1 MNRLLALLFMCAIF
15 TASMAQNTQSTL
27 TGRVIEA
34 SSGAVME
41 AVTLSLY
48 NSDSTQIVHTSSN
61 SEGIF
66 SFHISGTGS
75 YSLSA
80 SSLGYDAQTHS
91 FTVEGDRRKIILPDL
106 RLQSSNV
113 LLPAVEFVSRKP
125 PVIYKLD
132 KKVIEAAGLISTMG
146 GTAVDILLQTP
157 SVKVD
162 AEGEVSFRGSGG
174 FKVHVNGKPTSLSG
188 AAALEQI
195 PAGQIENIEIIT
207 TPSAR
212 YEADGI
218 AGIINIVTRKQ
229 TVDGWSGTLN
239 TMASSVMS
247 RNFDFLTSYRKNNIN
262 WQTSGEVSR
271 RYMVSDFEQTKNID
285 LSDTLTTTSITGE
298 RKSYVDIYRL
308 RSGVEWQP
316 AKTLW
321 SAAGEA
327 RYRVRHRGG
336 ALRYDD
342 KYLSHSTGNVAEA
355 KYSGEDFVNLHDMM
369 YRGDLG
375 FDHRFADDHRLSGS
389 FFAFYEANAMEF
401 FYTDLFDPSGRR
413 AQGHRAW
420 EYEYRLT
427 AQGNLDWVVPFGSR
441 RSGKIEAGYYFFSY
455 TEDGDYNIDMFDPVT
470 ERFVR
475 HDELYNQYVFRR
487 DIHALY
493 STVSNT
499 HGRFSYQLGL
509 RGEFIHRRLD
519 NNEEWARHVQDKFDL
534 FPSTHLA
541 YSLTDRS
548 RLNFGYSRRITQPQ
562 LFYMEPY
569 VVYVDF
575 YTAQCGNPKIR
586 PEYTNSLE
594 MSYSR
599 EFGNNSLS
607 ATIFHRIRT
616 DKIERVRVPYHTGV
630 TLDSMANVG
639 NDYATGAELTAT
651 FQPVKWWGIDLNGS
665 LYRYMIRNDYKTAG
679 RDETSENWQLAINNN
694 FDPGKNTR
702 LRFEA
707 YYVGPSVSTQ
717 GRVNDFYYFNFS
729 ARQQF
734 FERRLSIGL
743 NIRNVFATAKYVST
757 QLGTNLY
764 SQTTIL
770 PRSPLCTLSLTY
782 TFNNFKTQKPAEKT
796 SHDLFEGTNR

>member
-1 MNRLLALLFMCAIF
+1 MNRLLALLLFMCSIF
-15 TASMAQNTQSTL
+15 ATLVAQNTQTTI
-27 TGRVIEA
+27 TGRVIEEG
-34 SSGAVME
+34 SGTAME
-41 AVTLSLY
+41 AVTVSLY
-48 NSDSTQIVHTSSN
+48 NADSTQVIHASSN
-61 SEGIF
+61 GDGIF
-66 SFHISGTGS
+66 SLRASGTGN
-75 YSLSA
+75 YSLTA
-80 SSLGYDAQTHS
+80 SSLGYNTLIHV
-91 FTVEGDRRKIILPDL
+91 FTIDDNKRNIILPDL
-106 RLQSSNV
+106 WLQASNV
-113 LLPAVEFVSRKP
+113 ILPAVEIVSRKQP
-125 PVIYKLD
+125 LIYKLD
-132 KKVIEAAGLISTMG
+132 RKVIEASGVISTMG
-146 GTAVDILLQTP
+146 GTAVDILSQTP

-162 AEGEVSFRGSGG
+162 AEGEVSFRGSSG
-174 FKVHVNGKPTSLSG
+174 FKVHVNGKPASLSG
-188 AAALEQI
+188 GAALEQI

-229 TVDGWSGTLN
+229 TIDGWSGTLN
-239 TMASSVMS
+239 AMASSVMS
-247 RNFDFLTSYRKNNIN
+247 RNIDFLTSYRKNNIN

-271 RYMVSDFEQTKNID
+271 RYMVSDFEQVKTID
-285 LSDTLTTTSITGE
+285 ISDTLTTTNITGE

-308 RSGVEWQP
+308 RSGIEWQP

-336 ALRYDD
+336 ALLYNDQ
-342 KYLSHSTGNVAEA
+342 YLSHTTNQLLSAQ
-355 KYSGEDFVNLHDMM
+355 YSGKDFVNLHDMM
-369 YRGDLG
+369 YRGDIG
-375 FDHRFADDHRLSGS
+375 FDHRFADDHRLTGS

-401 FYTDLFDPSGRR
+401 FYTDLFDPSGRQ

-427 AQGNLDWVVPFGSR
+427 AQGNLDWTKSFGSR

-455 TEDGDYNIDMFDPVT
+455 TEDGDYNIDMFDPNSQ
-470 ERFVR
+470 RFVR

-493 STVSNT
+493 STLSNSV
-499 HGRFSYQLGL
+499 GKFDYQIGL
-509 RGEFIHRRLD
+509 RGELIHRRLD
-519 NNEEWARHVQDKFDL
+519 NNKEWARHVQDKFDL
-534 FPSTHLA
+534 FPSAHIA
-541 YSLTDRS
+541 YSLTDKS
-548 RLNFGYSRRITQPQ
+548 RLNAGYSRRITQPQ

-599 EFGNNSLS
+599 EFGNNSVS
-607 ATIFHRIRT
+607 ATVFHRIRA

-639 NDYATGAELTAT
+639 NDYSTGVELTASFVPT
-651 FQPVKWWGIDLNGS
+651 KWWGIDMNGS
-665 LYRYMIRNDYKTAG
+665 LYRYMIRNEYKNG
-679 RDETSENWQLAINNN
+679 SDETSENWQLAINNN
-694 FDPGKNTR
+694 IDITANTR

-717 GRVNDFYYFNFS
+717 GRVQSFYYFNL
-729 ARQQF
+729 ALRQQF
-734 FERRLSIGL
+734 FERRLSLGL
-743 NIRNVFATAKYVST
+743 NIRNVFSTAKYVST
-757 QLGTNLY
+757 QVGANLY

-782 TFNNFKTQKPAEKT
+782 TFNNFKTQKAAEKT